1 MNPSIRLGPSVQAAL
16 TLTAVWAWAAGAL
29 AAEPHALATPRPDT
43 HVVAK
48 PGVAASQALR
58 QLPLRVEGE
67 SLVGSV
73 AVSAGPVVAQDM
85 SGFGADW
92 SGGAQ
97 LFWQP
102 PDPVD
107 TPIRNWPHLTFLVD
121 VAQDGTYALAIRHTR
136 APDYGDVR
144 VFVRGAPVADLS
156 GHAPGVQAVR
166 VEAGQVKLKA
176 GKNQVVLTVFRRP
189 ASSTASFVGLDAL
202 ELTRQP

>member
-1 MNPSIRLGPSVQAAL
+1 MNPSIRRRPVVRATLAL
-16 TLTAVWAWAAGAL
+16 ALAAVWAASAP
-29 AAEPHALATPRPDT
+29 AAEPHALATPQPDT

-48 PGVAASQALR
+48 PGMASQVLR
-58 QLPLRVEGE
+58 QLPLRIEGE

-73 AVSAGPVVAQDM
+73 AASAGPVSAQDM

-121 VAQDGTYALAIRHTR
+121 VSQDGTYALAIRHTR

-144 VFVRGAPVADLS
+144 VFVRGAPVVDLS
-156 GHAPGVQAVR
+156 GYAASVQAAR
-166 VEAGQVKLKA
+166 VEAGKVKLKA

-189 ASSTASFVGLDAL
+189 AASTASFVGLDAL

>member
-1 MNPSIRLGPSVQAAL
+1 MIPSIRRWPAARAAL
-16 TLTAVWAWAAGAL
+16 TLAAASSWAAGAL
-29 AAEPHALATPRPDT
+29 AAEPRALATAHPDT

-48 PGVAASQALR
+48 PGVASQALR
-58 QLPLRVEGE
+58 QMPVRIEGE

-73 AVSAGPVVAQDM
+73 AASAGPVAAQDM
-85 SGFGADW
+85 AVFGNGW
-92 SGGAQ
+92 SGNAQ

-107 TPIRNWPHLTFLVD
+107 TPIRNWPHLTFGVD

-156 GHAPGVQAVR
+156 GHAASVQAVR

-189 ASSTASFVGLDAL
+189 AASSAAFVGLDAL